1 MHTEMKTRIACIMVT
16 TILGILLGGC
26 TPSVTVSPLDRGFL
40 ADYTMR
46 PDRDKLSHKL
56 FDHAYYSRET
66 SRGGRVLGGGGCGC
80 N

>member
-1 MHTEMKTRIACIMVT
+1 MMKTRIVCILFTTMVV
-16 TILGILLGGC
+16 ILLGGC
-26 TPSVTVSPLDRGFL
+26 SPSVTVSALDRGFL